1 MSSLKLNK
9 NSVRAAIATIGV
21 LGGFVSGYGV
31 LVPYYIDKYSL
42 DLAIGGRIFALT
54 GLSGIVGVFI
64 ATYFV
69 DKIRGALAGSVG
81 TVIVGIGIGLLVIAP
96 TWNFVLFG
104 VVIIGVSFGIVQVAI
119 GQLVVDVGGIEA

>member
-1 MSSLKLNK
+1 MSSLKLNQ

-69 DKIRGALAGSVG
+69 DKIRGAIAGSIG
-81 TVIVGIGIGLLVIAP
+81 TVIVGIDLPYLSKILL
-96 TWNFVLFG
+96 
-104 VVIIGVSFGIVQVAI
+104 Q
-119 GQLVVDVGGIEA
+119 